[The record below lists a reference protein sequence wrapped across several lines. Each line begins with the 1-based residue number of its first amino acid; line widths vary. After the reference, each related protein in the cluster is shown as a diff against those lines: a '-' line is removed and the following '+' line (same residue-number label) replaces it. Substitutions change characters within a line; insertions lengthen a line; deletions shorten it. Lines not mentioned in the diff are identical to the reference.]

1 MLSVNSY
8 SQAYINECRL
18 LLDGQILA
26 YNELVSIARKLAEG
40 HAAQLN
46 HALDVFASHYFNHL
60 ILALDHYF
68 MHRSRAQEMNDGNP
82 LNEVRM
88 LSTSILEHQGFLAA
102 DKNIHYTPAKS
113 ILKYKLGD
121 SIKLSEEDFMKLYH
135 AYMDEIEDKFL
146 E

>member
-26 YNELVSIARKLAEG
+26 YNDLVIIARKLAEG
-40 HAAQLN
+40 HVAQLN

-60 ILALDHYF
+60 VLALDHYF
-68 MHRSRAQEMNDGNP
+68 LHRDRMQELKDGNP

-88 LSTSILEHQGFLAA
+88 LSSSILEHQGFLAA
-102 DKNIHYTPAKS
+102 DKTIHYTPSKS

-121 SIKLSEEDFMKLYH
+121 PIKLTEDDFMKLYH
-135 AYMDEIEDKFL
+135 AYMEEIENKFS